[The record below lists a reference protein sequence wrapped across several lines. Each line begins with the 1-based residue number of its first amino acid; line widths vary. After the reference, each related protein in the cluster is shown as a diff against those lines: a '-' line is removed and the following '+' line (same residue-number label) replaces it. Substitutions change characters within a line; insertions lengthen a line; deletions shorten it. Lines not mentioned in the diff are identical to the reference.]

1 MPPSQFSASYDSTT
15 KTISAITCALLIG
28 VSLLAQQ
35 PLVLG
40 LSALILVLAYAY
52 SPRGYG
58 FSEQSLIVKRLIGD
72 VRIPLE
78 DVRAARRAT
87 SDDLRGCMRLWGS
100 GGLFGYYG
108 LFRTSALGRCT
119 WYVTNRQ
126 KMAVLVTGSKTALFS
141 PDDVDGFLA
150 AIPGVPQASGHEIP
164 AGTTSTSWFAPSIW
178 IGVAVAIP
186 ALILAVFAV
195 QYSPGPPEITLTR
208 DALTIHDRFYGVTV
222 NAADVDVS
230 QVRTIDFQTD
240 RGWRPA
246 GRTNGFSNSH
256 YHSGWYRV
264 ANGQKVRLYW
274 ANGTPL
280 VLLPP
285 KSNQAPVLLEVKD
298 PARFMEDLRREWGTR
313 P

>member
-1 MPPSQFSASYDSTT
+1 VISLMSAG
-15 KTISAITCALLIG
+15 LLIG
-28 VSLLAQQ
+28 VSLLALQ
-35 PLVLG
+35 PVVLG
-40 LSALILVLAYAY
+40 LSLLILAVAYAY

-58 FSEQSLIVKRLIGD
+58 FSEQSLVVKRLIGD
-72 VRIPLE
+72 VAIPLE
-78 DVRAARRAT
+78 DVRAARRVT

-108 LFRTSALGRCT
+108 LFRTSFLGRCT

-126 KMAVLVTGSKTALFS
+126 KMVVLVTGSKTALFS

-150 AIPGVPQASGHEIP
+150 AIPGVPPTLGHEAP
-164 AGTTSTSWFAPSIW
+164 AGKAPSSWFMPSVW

-186 ALILAVFAV
+186 GLIVAALAI
-195 QYSPGPPEITLTR
+195 QYSPGPPEVTLTR
-208 DALTIHDRFYGVTV
+208 DSLTIHDRFYSVTL

-230 QVRTIDFQTD
+230 QVRTIDFQRD
-240 RGWRPA
+240 AGWRPA

-274 ANGTPL
+274 ANGSSL

-285 KSNQAPVLLEVKD
+285 KGNQASVLLEVKD
-298 PARFMEDLRREWGTR
+298 PERFMDDLRKEWGTR

>member
-1 MPPSQFSASYDSTT
+1 MGFGDFSASYDRTT
-15 KTISAITCALLIG
+15 KVISLITAGLLIG

-40 LSALILVLAYAY
+40 VSALILALAYAY
-52 SPRGYG
+52 SPRGYA

-126 KMAVLVTGSKTALFS
+126 KMVVLVTGSRTALFS

-150 AIPGVPQASGHEIP
+150 AIPGVPVPQVARDQAVDISKKWL
-164 AGTTSTSWFAPSIW
+164 TPSIW
-178 IGVAVAIP
+178 IGFAVGVP
-186 ALILAVFAV
+186 ALVLAVMAI

-208 DALTIHDRFYGVTV
+208 DALTIHDRFYGVTL

-230 QVRTIDFQTD
+230 QVRTVDFHTD
-240 RGWRPA
+240 SGWRPA

-285 KSNQAPVLLEVKD
+285 RGNQAPVLLEVKD
-298 PARFMEDLRREWGTR
+298 SVRFLDDLRKEWGTR